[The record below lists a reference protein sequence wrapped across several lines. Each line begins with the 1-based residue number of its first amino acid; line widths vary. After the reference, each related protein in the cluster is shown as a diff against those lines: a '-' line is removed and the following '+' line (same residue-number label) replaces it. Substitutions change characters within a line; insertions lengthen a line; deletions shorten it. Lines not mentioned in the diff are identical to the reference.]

1 MTLTDLFKNEY
12 TKQALRLTGVRKAA
26 FTAPGRAEHY
36 RCPLVQAGL
45 GLVTLRRYEGPQIPA
60 AEWESLEYTTYP
72 SDPCTYFAPITSP
85 TGMVEMIGAR
95 EAGKEELDCVP
106 TPNAGKCPTIMK
118 WLESIGV
125 RYGRVQLLR
134 MKPNTLREC
143 RWGLHQ
149 DNNNLVNPPANG
161 WIVRI
166 WHELTDDS
174 TSTLLVRQGEFDR
187 RSEAQ
192 VALPQGQQVVVDSE
206 RLWHGGFHAGS
217 RTRYALIASVESSP
231 ALNDWIQSQLPSPG
245 RQPLPRIPLTRRTAL
260 VWGRWYV
267 R

>member
-1 MTLTDLFKNEY
+1 MTLTDLLKNEY
-12 TKQALRLTGVRKAA
+12 TKQALHLTGVRKAP
-26 FTAPGRAEHY
+26 FTAPARTTHY
-36 RCPLVQAGL
+36 RCPLIEAGE
-45 GLVTLRRYEGPQIPA
+45 GLATLRRYDGPQIPA
-60 AEWESLEYTTYP
+60 AEWETLKYTTYS

-85 TGMVEMIGAR
+85 TGAVEMIGAR

-106 TPNAGKCPTIMK
+106 TPNADKCPTIMQ
-118 WLESIGV
+118 WLESMGA

-161 WIVRI
+161 WIVRV

-187 RSEAQ
+187 RTEVQ
-192 VALPQGQQVVVDSE
+192 VALPRGQQVVVDSE
-206 RLWHGGFHAGS
+206 RLWHGGFHAS
-217 RTRYALIASVESSP
+217 THTRYALIASVESSP
-231 ALNDWIQSQLPSPG
+231 ALNEWIQSQLSPA
-245 RQPLPRIPLTRRTAL
+245 RLPLPRRNAL
-260 VWGRWYV
+260 AWGW
-267 R
+267 